1 MIKVFYYYYY
11 YLFYTKVLP
20 DDQPRLTVVFTLSLS
35 ESFVLSTLINSI
47 FIVLYCQSVS
57 KWLMLSVFFA
67 IFLVNYFYF
76 ASDRVNLIIN
86 EKPKIVNNL
95 LSVVIT
101 LLFFIVSFSLMIL
114 SPLYLRTF
122 LETNCLK

>member
-1 MIKVFYYYYY
+1 MIKVFFYYY